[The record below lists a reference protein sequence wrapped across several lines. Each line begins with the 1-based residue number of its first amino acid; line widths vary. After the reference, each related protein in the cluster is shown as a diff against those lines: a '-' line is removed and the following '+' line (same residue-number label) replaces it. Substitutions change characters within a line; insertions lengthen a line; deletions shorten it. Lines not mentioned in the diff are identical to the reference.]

1 MVRHGKAGQS
11 AVLVAAD
18 ALDEGR
24 FSVEQESVFRNFN
37 RAEANVR
44 RVLVAG
50 VAIPAKCCAH
60 SVEIRRFA
68 VPEKWIGH
76 SCFIME
82 NTLLPRRKR
91 QRFLRRSGAHTVFVQ
106 KLGSCRNLMRFI
118 IVIDDRRLK
127 IHTPAVLVQLFRRC
141 INAPERN
148 GNTVGDCQM
157 HIAVDAAALIP
168 PSLEILPVDVDRKD
182 VFLIV
187 IHIIADIKLKSVIG
201 RKIVSHAAAV
211 EIDRALARHTVKPQQ
226 NALALRSLRHL
237 KMPAVPCVVIV

>member
-1 MVRHGKAGQS
+1 M
-11 AVLVAAD
+11 
-18 ALDEGR
+18 
-24 FSVEQESVFRNFN
+24 
-37 RAEANVR
+37 R
-44 RVLVAG
+44 RVLIAG
-50 VAIPAKCCAH
+50 PAISAKCCAH

-68 VPEKWIGH
+68 VPAKWIGH

-211 EIDRALARHTVKPQQ
+211 EIDRALACHTVKPQQ